1 MSRYFFSC
9 NTKITS
15 CFLYQEHNKTANF
28 FAVKKKGLG
37 RVIILHIV
45 HVMRRSFDKKNSP
58 KMLWVCI
65 FFSRKIPKKKSWKQS
80 AFLYFKLRFF
90 CVFHRRIDKIS
101 ECGDRSKNCVNLWEW
116 GVLLSVWGFYFCIKF
131 CSMLSIL
138 FTLFVF
144 CIEEGGDSIKKKSN
158 YVLKICK
165 GWCYK
170 CGIFFI
176 FTQKLFSISIITF
189 SCKKTRQVGKCVKCS
204 LLKD

>member
-1 MSRYFFSC
+1 MCVFFFHFANAIFWERLVSVSLIFFSC

-15 CFLYQEHNKTANF
+15 CFLYQELIGPRIF
-28 FAVKKKGLG
+28 SRSKKKSLG

-45 HVMRRSFDKKNSP
+45 HVMGPSFDKKNSP
-58 KMLWVCI
+58 KM
-65 FFSRKIPKKKSWKQS
+65 FFCEKNSGKKKLWKQS

-101 ECGDRSKNCVNLWEW
+101 KCGDRSKNCVNLWEW

-144 CIEEGGDSIKKKSN
+144 CIEEGGISIKKR
-158 YVLKICK
+158 VIMC
-165 GWCYK
+165 
-170 CGIFFI
+170 
-176 FTQKLFSISIITF
+176 
-189 SCKKTRQVGKCVKCS
+189 
-204 LLKD
+204 